1 MKAKKIFKG
10 MTAAAVAAV
19 LAASM
24 VPMTAFAAAPGY
36 DDLTAQAVTMPSTLS
51 SAKYNV
57 YLVASAA
64 HKTGD
69 ASGVYEYTLETGFTN
84 VPGLAVNPDNKRLT
98 YNGSVLST
106 STSASDLKELADAL
120 ETASSSASTVTDG
133 SDLASGSSLT
143 LAPGYYLVTT
153 TGTQMKSA
161 PILVSVTDAA
171 KTLTAKSSD
180 LTFEKNIVSVKDGQ
194 GTVDGTLD
202 KHKSAE
208 VAVGSEV
215 TYEIKTNFPSY
226 SDEVVAAVNRTD
238 GPSLNITDFVI
249 TDDPSRGIT
258 LKDIVVKVDNTE
270 VATSSGTYVIDDSVT
285 TGKNGGTGF
294 KITFD
299 DAYVVNNKDKSV
311 VVSFKADV
319 NEHAAS
325 QDAIPNDATL
335 NFAND
340 YATGGGSGELKDE
353 TDIYRTDLIIYKT
366 DEASNPI
373 EGVGFTVYKT
383 NPATDAGVT
392 KGDAI
397 GLERYT
403 DAEGK
408 ITITDLP
415 AGTYIISETKVPANY
430 KKADDVTIT
439 IEAIKDTASNKYTGA
454 YKFTGTD
461 KISDT
466 ENDNMKTIVNIKGQE
481 LPGTG
486 GMGTIIF
493 TVVGAGVV
501 LVAGIMLIVYMK
513 KRKIEE

>member
-36 DDLTAQAVTMPSTLS
+36 DDLTAQTVTMPSTLS

-69 ASGVYEYTLETGFTN
+69 ASGVYEYTLETGFTS

-106 STSASDLKELADAL
+106 STSASDLKNLADAL
-120 ETASSSASTVTDG
+120 KTASSSASTVTDG

-180 LTFEKNIVSVKDGQ
+180 LTFEKNIVSVSN
-194 GTVDGTLD
+194 GTVDGTAD

-208 VAVGSEV
+208 VAIGSEV
-215 TYEIKTNFPSY
+215 EYEIKTNFPSY
-226 SDEVVAAVNRTD
+226 SDEVVAAVKKDVN
-238 GPSLNITDFVI
+238 PLNITDFVI
-249 TDDPSRGIT
+249 TDDPSSGIT
-258 LKDIVVKVDNTE
+258 LKDDIVVKVD
-270 VATSSGTYVIDDSVT
+270 GTAVEESAGAYVIDKNVT
-285 TGKNGGTGF
+285 TGTNGGTGF
-294 KITFD
+294 KITFA
-299 DAYVVNNKDKSV
+299 DAYVVNNQNKSV

-340 YATGGGSGELKDE
+340 YATGGGDGELKDE

-397 GLERYT
+397 GLERFT

-415 AGTYIISETKVPANY
+415 AGTYIISETTVPANY

-493 TVVGAGVV
+493 TVTGAGVV

>member
-36 DDLTAQAVTMPSTLS
+36 DDLTAQTVTMPSTLS

-69 ASGVYEYTLETGFTN
+69 ASGVYEYTLETGFTS

-106 STSASDLKELADAL
+106 STSASDLKNLADAL
-120 ETASSSASTVTDG
+120 KTASSSASTVTDG

-180 LTFEKNIVSVKDGQ
+180 LTFEKNIVSVSN
-194 GTVDGTLD
+194 GTVDGTAD

-208 VAVGSEV
+208 VAIGSEV
-215 TYEIKTNFPSY
+215 EYEIKTNFPSY
-226 SDEVVAAVNRTD
+226 SDEVVAAVKKDVN
-238 GPSLNITDFVI
+238 PLNITDFVI
-249 TDDPSRGIT
+249 TDDPSSGIT
-258 LKDIVVKVDNTE
+258 LKDDIVVKVD
-270 VATSSGTYVIDDSVT
+270 GTAVEESAGAYVIDKNVT
-285 TGKNGGTGF
+285 TGTNGGTGF
-294 KITFD
+294 KITFA
-299 DAYVVNNKDKSV
+299 DAYVVNNQNKSV

-340 YATGGGSGELKDE
+340 YATGGGDGELKDE

-397 GLERYT
+397 GLERFT
-403 DAEGK
+403 DDEGK

-415 AGTYIISETKVPANY
+415 AGTYIISETTVPANY

-439 IEAIKDTASNKYTGA
+439 IEATKDTASNKYTGA

-466 ENDNMKTIVNIKGQE
+466 ENDNMKTIVNIKGQT

-493 TVVGAGVV
+493 TVAGAGVV

>member
-36 DDLTAQAVTMPSTLS
+36 DDLSSQTVKMPATLEN
-51 SAKYNV
+51 AKYNV

-69 ASGVYEYTLETGFTN
+69 ASGVYEYTLETGFTGVTN
-84 VPGLAVNPDNKRLT
+84 FAVDANKRLT
-98 YNGSVLST
+98 YKGSVLSA

-120 ETASSSASTVTDG
+120 ETASSSATAVTGG
-133 SDLASGSSLT
+133 SNLGSGDSLT
-143 LAPGYYLVTT
+143 LAPGYYLVTA

-161 PILVSVTDAA
+161 PMLVSVTNAA
-171 KTLTAKSSD
+171 KELTAKSSD

-194 GTVDGTLD
+194 GTVDGTAD

-208 VAVGSEV
+208 VAIGSEV
-215 TYEIKTNFPSY
+215 EYEIKTNFPSY
-226 SDEVVAAVNRTD
+226 SDEVVAAVKKD
-238 GPSLNITDFVI
+238 VDPLNITDFVI
-249 TDDPSRGIT
+249 TDDPSSGIT
-258 LKDIVVKVDNTE
+258 LKEIVVKVDGTE
-270 VATSSGTYVIDDSVT
+270 VAESAGTYSLDKNVIGT
-285 TGKNGGTGF
+285 NGGTGF
-294 KITFD
+294 TITFAD
-299 DAYVVNNKDKSV
+299 PYVVNNQNKSV

-319 NEHAAS
+319 NERAAS
-325 QDAIPNDATL
+325 QTAIPNDATL